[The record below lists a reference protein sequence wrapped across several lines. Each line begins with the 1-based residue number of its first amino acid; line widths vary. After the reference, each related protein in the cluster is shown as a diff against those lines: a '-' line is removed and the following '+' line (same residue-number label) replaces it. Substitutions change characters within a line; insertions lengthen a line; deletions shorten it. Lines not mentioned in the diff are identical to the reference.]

1 MYGNFLEKGATG
13 SNYQPTLKAARRYV
27 YHLVKSIWPA
37 TNHAYYKHRHSTGH
51 SGSQLLS
58 HQAIMDRSLNTENSS
73 FILSFL
79 CSSLLISSQPPLG
92 AVQAL
97 NDSHSIFNHIFLTSL
112 KISRGKK
119 KKGITGRQSTW
130 VGTGVSWKVHALI
143 KGVATMWETLP
154 CAADPLICRFI
165 TSLKI
170 FLWRLWNLTSSRCFF
185 FSQVLCEVAGKQ
197 NKNKTKRK
205 TLQVKCTHHNHFA
218 KSGQK
223 CKRRGH
229 LNK

>member
-119 KKGITGRQSTW
+119 KKKGITGRQSTW

-185 FSQVLCEVAGKQ
+185 FFFPSSMWGSRKTKQKQ
-197 NKNKTKRK
+197 NKTK
-205 TLQVKCTHHNHFA
+205 NPA
-218 KSGQK
+218 GQMYPSQPF
-223 CKRRGH
+223 CKIWP
-229 LNK
+229 KV